1 MNQDQQLQWVYD
13 KLYGIADGSLRRITI
28 RNLRKMI
35 RIILGNNSIL
45 SNVTGS
51 NLNRN
56 INTQGIYGISVQLIL
71 PVNSERERQNVRNRW
86 ISAARDAIVIYS
98 NSNSFGNNTNNNTTT
113 INSKRSS
120 GTKLST
126 PTRKRLKKTPTTPQ
140 SKLRKSPKK

>member
-1 MNQDQQLQWVYD
+1 MNQDQQIWVYD

-28 RNLRKMI
+28 RELRKMI
-35 RIILGNNSIL
+35 RLIRRNNSIL
-45 SNVTGS
+45 QNLSQS

-56 INTQGIYGISVQLIL
+56 INTQGIYGISVLMIL
-71 PVNSERERQNVRNRW
+71 RTPNIREQERIQTDWVN
-86 ISAARDAIVIYS
+86 AARNAIVIYS
-98 NSNSFGNNTNNNTTT
+98 NSNSFSNNTNNNTTT

-140 SKLRKSPKK
+140 YKLRKSPKK

>member
-1 MNQDQQLQWVYD
+1 MNQDQQIWVYD

-28 RNLRKMI
+28 RELRKMI
-35 RIILGNNSIL
+35 RLIRRNNSIL
-45 SNVTGS
+45 QNLSQS

-56 INTQGIYGISVQLIL
+56 INTQGIYGISVLMIL
-71 PVNSERERQNVRNRW
+71 RTTNIREQERIQTDWVN
-86 ISAARDAIVIYS
+86 AAQYAITLHS
-98 NSNSFGNNTNNNTTT
+98 NNNSNSNNTTT